1 MLRVL
6 SLSEVWKL
14 FFLSAMLMIP
24 HFKTCVHT
32 QKYIHICIILPA
44 SKEFPCP
51 CFKTINISVYK
62 ATLLTEEHWNIS
74 LVFQSNLLG
83 FINSFQQGCLRK
95 RFMRPIVKQKLV
107 LNSMYTSWK
116 SYQLQK
122 ELKKNTATAIAS
134 CTRISVATQNIIQQY
149 TWSLINSFFT
159 NANSN
164 FVSADVIS
172 NLKCATTCKEWI
184 SSNSCQKSTSIILTI
199 CISLQSTSDDA
210 KVNLDCPRSTFFSKK
225 SHQIVIQNTARSN
238 HEEPDLKI
246 FRHLMIAA

>member
-122 ELKKNTATAIAS
+122 ELKKKYCYS
-134 CTRISVATQNIIQQY
+134 Y
-149 TWSLINSFFT
+149 SFLH
-159 NANSN
+159 SN
-164 FVSADVIS
+164 FSCHTKHNTTVHLESHKFIFH
-172 NLKCATTCKEWI
+172 KCKQQF
-184 SSNSCQKSTSIILTI
+184 CQ
-199 CISLQSTSDDA
+199 CW
-210 KVNLDCPRSTFFSKK
+210 RKK
-225 SHQIVIQNTARSN
+225 QPQMCYYMQRMN
-238 HEEPDLKI
+238 
-246 FRHLMIAA
+246 